1 MVAQIRSREK
11 IFLTI
16 SFSSCTSK
24 MIESEWFSDVPNGKK
39 LVTMYKVTFSLKDVG
54 IVNDL
59 RGKWPR
65 AIKRFAQRYTA
76 G

>member
-1 MVAQIRSREK
+1 
-11 IFLTI
+11 
-16 SFSSCTSK
+16 

-54 IVNDL
+54 IVKDV